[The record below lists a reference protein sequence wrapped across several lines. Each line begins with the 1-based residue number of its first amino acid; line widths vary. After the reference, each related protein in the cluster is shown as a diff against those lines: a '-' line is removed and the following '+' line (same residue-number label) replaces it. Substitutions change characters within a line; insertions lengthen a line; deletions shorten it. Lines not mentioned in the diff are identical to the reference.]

1 VREQDIKGEQCA
13 ISVYDAMMKQ
23 TKDKDPATYE
33 LALQI
38 MQDEVEHE
46 EDLQALLED
55 LELMAKRGYK

>member
-1 VREQDIKGEQCA
+1 MQE
-13 ISVYDAMMKQ
+13 
-23 TKDKDPATYE
+23 TKDKDPVTYE

-55 LELMAKRGYK
+55 LELMVTRGMK